1 MVKVLDAGF
10 FTTIQDSGRFGF
22 RNKGVPVAGTMDD
35 VSAERANNLLENKS
49 SDALLEITMK
59 GPKLAFE
66 KPSYICLSGAI
77 LSASLNEEPIVNHQI
92 VKVEEGDVLSF
103 GKLDRGL
110 RLYLGIKG
118 GFKTEK
124 VLGSRSFYYPIT
136 EKSCLAEHDQVPY
149 EEVIAF
155 QPKISEA
162 KFDNYLTDEVLEI
175 QKGPEFGL
183 LSGDDLGQLLSKPF
197 TVAKEN
203 NRMAYQL
210 NEKISGHAFTML
222 TSATLPGTV
231 QLTPSGKLIILMKD
245 GQTTG
250 GYPRI
255 LQLTKRSIAVL
266 AQKRFGDQVQF
277 RLV

>member
-1 MVKVLDAGF
+1 MLKVLNAGF
-10 FTTIQDSGRFGF
+10 FTTVQDSGRFGF
-22 RNKGVPVAGTMDD
+22 RNKGVPVAGTMDHIA
-35 VSAERANNLLENKS
+35 AERANSLLENEP

-59 GPKLAFE
+59 GPVLQFE

-77 LSASLNEEPIVNHQI
+77 LGAALNEEPIANHQV
-92 VKVEEGDVLSF
+92 VKVREGDLLSF
-103 GKLDRGL
+103 GKLEKGL

-118 GFKTEK
+118 GFRTDK
-124 VLGSRSFYYPIT
+124 VLGSRSYYYPVT
-136 EKSCLAEHDQVPY
+136 EKGCLNDHVVLPY
-149 EEVIAF
+149 EEVADF
-155 QPKISEA
+155 KPKISQA
-162 KFDNYLTDEVLEI
+162 KFDEHLSNKVLEI
-175 QKGPEFGL
+175 QKGPEFEL
-183 LSGDDLGQLLSKPF
+183 LSGDDLGKILSSPF
-197 TVAKEN
+197 TIAKEN

-210 NEKISGHAFTML
+210 NEKISDHAHDML

-231 QLTPSGKLIILMKD
+231 QLTPSGKMIILMKD

-255 LQLTKRSIAVL
+255 LQLTEKSIAVL